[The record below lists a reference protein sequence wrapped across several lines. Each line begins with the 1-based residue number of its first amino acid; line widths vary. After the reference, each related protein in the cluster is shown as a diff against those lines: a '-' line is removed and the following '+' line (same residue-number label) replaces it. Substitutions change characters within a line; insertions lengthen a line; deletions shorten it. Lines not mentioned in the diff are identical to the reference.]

1 MPVGLP
7 SELIALAV
15 FLGGVALVI
24 VSVETFVESV
34 AESALALGVSGFF
47 LTVVLAGTDVEN
59 AILGL
64 AAVLDALPDL
74 ALGTVFGEALFVL
87 GAAVG
92 LAGVLTPFE
101 TEVPRSYLLLT
112 LVSPALF
119 FALALDGTLSRLD
132 GAVLTG
138 TFLPALGVVYALE
151 RNRRTRYLSAE
162 EVREALEDSDDIK
175 ASQENDNM
183 ASGDVTDDGSSPSKV
198 NGESE
203 GLASGR
209 SQGRLRGL
217 RERHE
222 GWYGLGVSV
231 LAVIGMTVGS
241 ELAVSG
247 ARDLLAVLGVT
258 GLAFGATVMSF
269 IASIEELFLTVE
281 PVRQGRP
288 HLGVGNVVGSVLF
301 FVTANAGVIALVR
314 PIDTSGTVLLV
325 HWPFFLAALVA
336 VAVLFYRGRVGRPGG
351 VLLLGLYLAYW
362 GGNFLL

>member
-1 MPVGLP
+1 MVLSLPPEPVA
-7 SELIALAV
+7 IAF

-24 VSVETFVESV
+24 ASVETFVESV

-64 AAVLDALPDL
+64 AAVLDSLPGL

-101 TEVPRSYLLLT
+101 TDVPRSYLLLT
-112 LVSPALF
+112 VLSPALL
-119 FALALDGTLSRLD
+119 FALALDGTLTRLD

-138 TFLPALGVVYALE
+138 AFLPALGVVYALE

-162 EVREALEDSDDIK
+162 EVREVLEDDSEDVGEDPG
-175 ASQENDNM
+175 EDNE
-183 ASGDVTDDGSSPSKV
+183 GD
-198 NGESE
+198 ERASE
-203 GLASGR
+203 GSAADGKETEGPR
-209 SQGRLRGL
+209 ARLREL
-217 RERHE
+217 RERYE
-222 GWYGLGVSV
+222 GWYELSV
-231 LAVIGMTVGS
+231 AMLAVIGMTVGS

-269 IASIEELFLTVE
+269 IASLEELFLTVE
-281 PVRQGRP
+281 PVRRGRP

-314 PIDTSGTVLLV
+314 PIDTGGSVLFV
-325 HWPFFLAALVA
+325 HWPFFLAALTV
-336 VAVLFYRGRVGRPGG
+336 VTVLFYRGRVGRPGG
-351 VLLLGLYLAYW
+351 LVLLGLYAAYW

>member
-112 LVSPALF
+112 LLSPTLF
-119 FALALDGTLSRLD
+119 FALALDGTLDRLD
-132 GAVLTG
+132 GAVLTAA
-138 TFLPALGVVYALE
+138 FLPALGLVYALE

-162 EVREALEDSDDIK
+162 EVREALEDDED
-175 ASQENDNM
+175 
-183 ASGDVTDDGSSPSKV
+183 DDG
-198 NGESE
+198 NEANEESNASTE
-203 GLASGR
+203 GHSR
-209 SQGRLRGL
+209 SLRKL

-269 IASIEELFLTVE
+269 VASLEELFLTVE

-301 FVTANAGVIALVR
+301 FVTANAGVIALLG
-314 PIDTSGTVLLV
+314 PIDTDGTVLLV
-325 HWPFFLAALVA
+325 HWPFFLAALVT